1 MWPSPGANNCAAL
14 AKVPPISMPKT
25 PDPSLKLLKTSVLN
39 RGFQVKGVCVL
50 MCVDVFSK
58 GSQRKTQEG
67 NE

>member
-39 RGFQVKGVCVL
+39 RGFQVKGGFL
-50 MCVDVFSK
+50 CVDVF
-58 GSQRKTQEG
+58 
-67 NE
+67 